1 MLNVS
6 WAKKR
11 AEFVFVFAIRERGG
25 ERDRERVRR
34 GKAKRGGRDGRI

>member
-11 AEFVFVFAIRERGG
+11 AEFFFVFAIRER
-25 ERDRERVRR
+25 ERDRRE
-34 GKAKRGGRDGRI
+34 GREYNRQKDIKQ